1 MQQIVTQ
8 HLRLLRWFNRLEIS
22 SAFIAI
28 LIAVSMYWSMAMRGQ
43 SLLENNTESLARSLT
58 SLAAF
63 NAANYIVHD
72 QKKQI
77 QQLVNA
83 LVKENFV
90 FDATIYDA
98 KGIPLAQSANALPL
112 RELLPMSGNLVTPT
126 QGIGRR
132 PYVATIYDRQGDA
145 LGYLRITLEES
156 SLLSRATRY
165 VHSAQYSLQLMLL
178 LALWVGFVIA
188 RQISRKRRRQ
198 MKIAHRKRAIRA
210 QKKRLQKRV

>member
-1 MQQIVTQ
+1 MTQ
-8 HLRLLRWFNRLEIS
+8 HFRLLRWFNRLEIG

-28 LIAVSMYWSMAMRGQ
+28 IVAVSMYWGMTMRGQ
-43 SLLENNTESLARSLT
+43 ALLENNTESLARSLT

-63 NAANYIVHD
+63 NAANYIIND
-72 QKKQI
+72 QKEQI
-77 QQLVNA
+77 QELVNA

-98 KGIPLAQSANALPL
+98 KGIALAKSAHALPL
-112 RELLPMSGNLVTPT
+112 NELLPMSGNLVTPI

-132 PYVATIYDRQGDA
+132 PYVATIYNGQGEA

-165 VHSAQYSLQLMLL
+165 VHSAQYSLLLMLL

-188 RQISRKRRRQ
+188 RQISGKRRRQ
-198 MKIAHRKRAIRA
+198 MKIARRRRAIRA
-210 QKKRLQKRV
+210 QKRRLQKRV